1 MKRFLF
7 IILLLPFFVSLNAE
21 VTQETKIDAAS
32 KITSVKLFQ
41 NRAEI
46 TRTAKIK
53 LSRGIN
59 IVELAG
65 LPDNLFEWSVRGT
78 LPEKFN
84 GKILSIEISR
94 QALTEKRKKRIAEI
108 EKKLEEL
115 REQDAGLVDDLSNIK
130 SQEDFLNSINDFTK
144 QSAAKELQTR
154 IPQTELWGST
164 IEYTSK
170 KKKELQNQS
179 RLILK
184 KRRDLAKE
192 IQKWEFELAQ
202 IAGAS
207 YFSGYQKI
215 NKAMEK
221 NIAQFQV
228 QQYSDLTDQY
238 AQQQNYLTTS
248 AIDTEKSILVSIA
261 SNVDSE
267 TDFSVTYMIPNTY
280 WQMLYDFRASK
291 VKNEVEVFVYA
302 NIFQK
307 SGEDWDNVALTLSTG
322 EPRTISA
329 IPLLSPW
336 FLSVSKPEEEY
347 YKYKSESLPKRALKS
362 ADGVADEMDVYEK
375 DGGQNIVPEASV
387 KEVGFNFE
395 ITIPLRQSIISSEKY
410 QKKLIKSYV
419 LKSTKALKYF
429 YKTVP
434 ASAGSVF
441 LMAKAL
447 NQTELSWLPGEAQ
460 VFLENEF
467 IGKVNIPH
475 TPVEKEQNIVL
486 GIAPDMIAKKELI
499 ARYDDTAG
507 VFGGN
512 KRIVY
517 SYKITLENNGKE
529 QREIV
534 LLDNF
539 PVSKDKEITVEIK
552 DLSDHFVNDEETK
565 KSTEYQQ
572 GIRKFIINIPAGAK
586 KEITYKAIIT
596 YDKNLVIEGLR

>member
-7 IILLLPFFVSLNAE
+7 IILLLPLFVSLNAGE
-21 VTQETKIDAAS
+21 TQDAKSEASS
-32 KITSVKLFQ
+32 KITSVKLFT

-46 TRTAKIK
+46 TRTAKVK
-53 LSRGIN
+53 LSKGLNTVVI
-59 IVELAG
+59 AG
-65 LPDNLFEWSVRGT
+65 LPDNLFDWSLRGS

-84 GKILSIEISR
+84 GKILSMEISR

-115 REQDAGLVDDLSNIK
+115 RDLDAGFVDDLANIK
-130 SQEDFLNSINDFTK
+130 SQEEFLNSVNDFTK
-144 QSAAKELQTR
+144 QNASKELQTR
-154 IPQTELWGST
+154 IPQVELWGNT
-164 IEYTSK
+164 LDYVSK
-170 KKKELQNQS
+170 KRKDLQTQS
-179 RLILK
+179 RLIQK
-184 KRRDLAKE
+184 KRRELAKE

-221 NIAQFQV
+221 NISQMQV

-238 AQQQNYLTTS
+238 AAQQNYLKSDNT
-248 AIDTEKSILVSIA
+248 IETEKSLILSIA
-261 SNVDSE
+261 SNVEGE
-267 TDFSVTYMIPNTY
+267 TEFSVIYMIPNTY
-280 WQMLYDFRASK
+280 WQMIYDFRASK
-291 VKNEVEVFVYA
+291 LRDEVEIFVYA
-302 NIFQK
+302 NIYQK
-307 SGEDWDNVALTLSTG
+307 SGEDWDNVFLSLSTG

-329 IPLLSPW
+329 IPSLPPW
-336 FLSVSKPEEEY
+336 FLSVYKPEEEASY
-347 YKYKSESLPKRALKS
+347 YKSAMPKRAAKEEYS
-362 ADGVADEMDVYEK
+362 KDEMELYDK
-375 DGGQNIVPEASV
+375 DGSENFIPETAV

-395 ITIPLRQSIISSEKY
+395 ISFPLRQTIVSSEKY
-410 QKKLIKSYV
+410 QKKLIKSYS
-419 LKSTKALKYF
+419 LKSPKSLKYF

-434 ASAGSVF
+434 ASAGSIF
-441 LMAKAL
+441 LMAKVL

-499 ARYDDTAG
+499 TRYDDTAG